1 MTLREMARRVGVSP
15 SFISQV
21 ELGRA
26 KPSVGTLYA
35 MASELELMPQS
46 AAAYRLEDAVHEAPP
61 DLQSSRNLDDPSS
74 PVQRAT
80 TRPVLQIGGA
90 TWGRLT
96 PGHDFANDFLHVTY
110 APGGQSCPEDN
121 LIHHRGREYG
131 YVLRGRLMVQ
141 VGFARYELDQGD
153 SISFDSI
160 TPHRLSNPYD
170 VDSESVWLVVGRG
183 GTPVL

>member
-1 MTLREMARRVGVSP
+1 
-15 SFISQV
+15 
-21 ELGRA
+21 
-26 KPSVGTLYA
+26 
-35 MASELELMPQS
+35 MASELGMSLDELMPQS
-46 AAAYRLEDAVHEAPP
+46 AVATRLQDAVASIEAPP
-61 DLQSSRNLDDPSS
+61 DPPRSLAPEGASS
-74 PVQRAT
+74 PVQRAA
-80 TRPVLQIGGA
+80 TRPVLQLGGA
-90 TWGRLT
+90 IWGRLT

-121 LIHHRGREYG
+121 LIHHAGREYG
-131 YVLRGRLMVQ
+131 YVLGGRLMVQ

-160 TPHRLSNPYD
+160 TPHRLYNPYD